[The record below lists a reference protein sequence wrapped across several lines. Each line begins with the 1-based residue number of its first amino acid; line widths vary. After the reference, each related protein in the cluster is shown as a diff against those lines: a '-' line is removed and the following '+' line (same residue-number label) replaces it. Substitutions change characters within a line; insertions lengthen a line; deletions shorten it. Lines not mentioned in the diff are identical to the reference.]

1 MKIGIFDSGIGG
13 LTVLKN
19 LYKHYPNNEYI
30 YFGDTLNLPYGNK
43 SKEELIKLAH
53 ADVEFLLSK
62 NIDLIIIACGTVSS
76 NCYEYLKKQFNI
88 PIYDIITPTINYINN
103 SEFKNIGIIATN
115 ATINSHIFKNNLKK
129 NTYEINT
136 PDFVPIIE
144 NNKYDVLNESIKNYL
159 EKYKNKIDLLILGC
173 THYPIIKDYLNDY
186 LDNKVKLLDMSE
198 PLLNI
203 INNHSKSSINIYFS
217 KLTKENIN
225 NTKKI
230 LEIDNIN
237 INEI

>member
-1 MKIGIFDSGIGG
+1 MRVGIFDSGIGG

-53 ADVEFLLSK
+53 KDVEFLLSK
-62 NIDLIIIACGTVSS
+62 NVDLIIIACGTVSS
-76 NCYEYLKKQFNI
+76 NCYKYLKDNFNI

-115 ATINSHIFKNNLKK
+115 ATINSHVFKNNLNK

-144 NNKYDVLNESIKNYL
+144 NNNYQLLNDTINNYL
-159 EKYKNKIDLLILGC
+159 KEYKDKIDLLVLGC
-173 THYPIIKDYLNDY
+173 THYPIIKEYLNNY
-186 LDNKVKLLDMSE
+186 LNNQVKLLDMSE

-203 INNHSKSSINIYFS
+203 LNDNNKSSINIYFS

-230 LEIDNIN
+230 LETDNLN